1 MPFFIGAHQK
11 INLNRNDS
19 HLYLG
24 SVIFERLSILLALY
38 ATMSVGLMIDVLV
51 DEEGYSDWRETE
63 LESITYMRM
72 QNYLQTQLK

>member
-51 DEEGYSDWRETE
+51 DEEGDSDWRETE